1 MTKLKLGRIPDERP
15 VKLTIEV
22 PAPLHR
28 KLIAYG
34 EALARDLG
42 ESDPIA
48 PAKVAPPMI
57 AGYIESDKEFAKL
70 WRTREP
76 S

>member
-1 MTKLKLGRIPDERP
+1 MTKLKLGRISDERP

-34 EALARDLG
+34 EALAREMG
-42 ESDPIA
+42 EPQPIS

-57 AGYIESDKEFAKL
+57 AGYIDSDKEFAKL
-70 WRTREP
+70 WRVR
-76 S
+76 

>member
-1 MTKLKLGRIPDERP
+1 MTRLKLGRIPDERP

-34 EALARDLG
+34 EALAREMG
-42 ESDPIA
+42 ETDPIP
-48 PAKVAPPMI
+48 PAKVASPMI
-57 AGYIESDKEFAKL
+57 AGYIDSDKEFAKL
-70 WRTREP
+70 WRSRETP
-76 S
+76 

>member
-1 MTKLKLGRIPDERP
+1 MTRLKLGRIPDDRP

-22 PAPLHR
+22 PAPIHR

-34 EALARDLG
+34 EALAREMG
-42 ESDPIA
+42 EAEAIP

-57 AGYIESDKEFAKL
+57 AGYIESDKEFARL
-70 WRTREP
+70 WRSRET

>member
-1 MTKLKLGRIPDERP
+1 MTRLKLGRIPDERP

-34 EALARDLG
+34 EALAREMG
-42 ESDPIA
+42 ETDPIP
-48 PAKVAPPMI
+48 PAKVASPMI
-57 AGYIESDKEFAKL
+57 AGYIDSDKEFTKL
-70 WRTREP
+70 WRSRETP
-76 S
+76 

>member
-1 MTKLKLGRIPDERP
+1 MTRLKLGRIPDERP

-34 EALARDLG
+34 EALAREMG
-42 ESDPIA
+42 EADPI
-48 PAKVAPPMI
+48 PPTKVAPPMI
-57 AGYIESDKEFAKL
+57 AGYIDSDKEFVKL
-70 WRTREP
+70 WRSRET

>member
-1 MTKLKLGRIPDERP
+1 MSTLKLGRIPDERP

-34 EALARDLG
+34 EALARETG
-42 ESDPIA
+42 QAEPIPPAKIA
-48 PAKVAPPMI
+48 PAMI
-57 AGYIESDKEFAKL
+57 AGYIDSDKEFAKL
-70 WRTREP
+70 WRSRNT

>member
-1 MTKLKLGRIPDERP
+1 MTRLKLGRIPDERP

-34 EALARDLG
+34 EALAREMG
-42 ESDPIA
+42 ETDPIP

-57 AGYIESDKEFAKL
+57 AGYIESDKEFARL
-70 WRTREP
+70 WRSRET

>member
-1 MTKLKLGRIPDERP
+1 MTTLKLGRIPDERP

-34 EALARDLG
+34 EELARESG
-42 ESDPIA
+42 EAEPVP
-48 PAKVAPPMI
+48 PAKIAPPMI
-57 AGYIESDKEFAKL
+57 AGYIDSDKGFAKL
-70 WRTREP
+70 WRTRG
-76 S
+76 SS